1 MDSME
6 GQGSSGGSREEA
18 LERTDEDTKVQE
30 VPEVEDMDLGHDTD
44 HRWQVTLTSS
54 CSCQCLVPHPQGPHT
69 LLEVSIRTEDMKEI
83 EGATLIAALL
93 SKYGFE
99 GVWTRPGLERD
110 SGLTSSLTLQEME
123 TRRLLG
129 R

>member
-1 MDSME
+1 MGSME

-18 LERTDEDTKVQE
+18 LDRSEEDSKVQE

-44 HRWQVTLTSS
+44 HS
-54 CSCQCLVPHPQGPHT
+54 CQGPHT

-110 SGLTSSLTLQEME
+110 SGLTSSLALQEME